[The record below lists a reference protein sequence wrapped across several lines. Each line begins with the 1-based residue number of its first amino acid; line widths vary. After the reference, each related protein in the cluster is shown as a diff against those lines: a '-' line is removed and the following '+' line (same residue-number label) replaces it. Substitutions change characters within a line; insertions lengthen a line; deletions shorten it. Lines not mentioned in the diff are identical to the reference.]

1 MYFSGN
7 VLPEPNEDNTLP
19 IYEVEP
25 MKQKTEDPEPEAPP
39 DFFLNSPSKKSK
51 SEEIQKVT
59 EKPNC
64 KVEKEKITFSTPPN
78 FLDYVF
84 IPSSEGRDER
94 FYSEMQCHQKH
105 GRKVCWC
112 VHPISG
118 EPIGPGLVNSTVE
131 CNQNPLVV
139 KLGKAGSIKG

>member
-1 MYFSGN
+1 
-7 VLPEPNEDNTLP
+7 
-19 IYEVEP
+19 
-25 MKQKTEDPEPEAPP
+25 MKQKAEDLDPEPEAPP
-39 DFFLNSPSKKSK
+39 DFLLNSPSKKSK
-51 SEEIQKVT
+51 SEETQKVT

-84 IPSSEGRDER
+84 IPSCEGQDER

-118 EPIGPGLVNSTVE
+118 EPIGPGLVNSTAE
-131 CNQNPLVV
+131 CNQSPLVV
-139 KLGKAGSIKG
+139 KLGKPGSIKGKAKFEVFRNHIFSSRLFT